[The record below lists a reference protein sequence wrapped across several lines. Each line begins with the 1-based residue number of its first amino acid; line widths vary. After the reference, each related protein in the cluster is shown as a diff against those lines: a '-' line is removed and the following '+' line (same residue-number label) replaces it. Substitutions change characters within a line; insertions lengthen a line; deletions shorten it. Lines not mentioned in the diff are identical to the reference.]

1 MGIKMEAYSVA
12 ERRSKTIK
20 LLNENGQA
28 SVSELSKMLNVSE
41 VTIRKD
47 LQYLEEKSVLI
58 RTHGGAMKSDYL
70 VKDLHFDDKG
80 KKNEEQKRRIGER
93 AAQLVKDGDSLIL
106 DAGTTVMQLA
116 KGLHSKRN
124 LNVLTPAINI
134 ALELIRNSDIQI
146 TVLGGILRTTSAAV
160 VGSYAEMM
168 LRDHFCSKLFLAADG
183 FDPMFGITTT
193 NALEAHL
200 NRLMIDSAQTTIL
213 VIDSSKFGRRGLSR
227 ICSMEQ
233 IHTVITDSGISEA
246 VQKTLLDHNIEVLV
260 V

>member
-1 MGIKMEAYSVA
+1 METYSVA
-12 ERRSKTIK
+12 ERRNKTIK
-20 LLNENGQA
+20 LLNEKGQA
-28 SVSELSKMLNVSE
+28 SVSELSRMLNVSE

-47 LQYLEEKSVLI
+47 LQYLEEKSVLF
-58 RTHGGAMKSDYL
+58 RTHGGAMKKDYL
-70 VKDLHFDDKG
+70 VQDLHFDDKG
-80 KKNEEQKRRIGER
+80 KKNAEEKRKIGER
-93 AAQLVKDGDSLIL
+93 AAQLVENGDSLIL

-116 KGLHSKRN
+116 KSIHNKRN

-134 ALELIRNSDIQI
+134 ALEVMRIPETQV
-146 TVLGGILRTTSAAV
+146 TVLGGMLRPTSAAV
-160 VGSYAEMM
+160 VGSYAEIM

-200 NRLMIDSAQTTIL
+200 NRMMIDSAQKTIV

-227 ICSMEQ
+227 ICGIEH
-233 IHTVITDSGISEA
+233 IDIVITDSGVSEA
-246 VQKTLLDHNIEVLV
+246 IKKTLSDSGIEVLV

>member
-1 MGIKMEAYSVA
+1 MSLETYSVA

-20 LLNENGQA
+20 LLNEKGQT
-28 SVSELSKMLNVSE
+28 SVSELSKLLNVSE

-58 RTHGGAMKSDYL
+58 RTHGGAMKKDYL
-70 VKDLHFDDKG
+70 VQDLHFDDKG
-80 KKNEEQKRRIGER
+80 KKNAEQKRRIGEK
-93 AAQLVKDGDSLIL
+93 AAQLVQDGDSLIL

-116 KGLHSKRN
+116 KGLHNKKN

-134 ALELIRNSDIQI
+134 ALELMRTPEIQI
-146 TVLGGILRTTSAAV
+146 TVLGGILRPNSAAV

-168 LRDHFCSKLFLAADG
+168 LRDHYCSKLFLAADG

-200 NRLMIDSAQTTIL
+200 NRLMIDSAQAAIL

-227 ICSMEQ
+227 ICSVEQ
-233 IHTVITDSGISEA
+233 IDTVVTDSGISESM
-246 VQKTLLDHNIEVLV
+246 QKDLLDHNIEVIIV
-260 V
+260 

>member
-1 MGIKMEAYSVA
+1 METYSVA

-20 LLNENGQA
+20 LLNEKGQA
-28 SVSELSKMLNVSE
+28 AVSELSRMLNVSE

-47 LQYLEEKSVLI
+47 LQYLEEKNVLI
-58 RTHGGAMKSDYL
+58 RTHGGAMKKDYL
-70 VKDLHFDDKG
+70 VQDLHFDDKG
-80 KKNEEQKRRIGER
+80 KKNAEQKRRIGER
-93 AAQLVKDGDSLIL
+93 AAQMVQDGDSLIL

-116 KGLHSKRN
+116 KSLHNNRN

-134 ALELIRNSDIQI
+134 ALELMRNPEIQI
-146 TVLGGILRTTSAAV
+146 TVLGGILRPTSAAV

-200 NRLMIDSAQTTIL
+200 NRLMIDSAQDAIL

-227 ICSMEQ
+227 ICSVDQ
-233 IHTVITDSGISEA
+233 IDIVITDSGISDNI
-246 VQKTLLDHNIEVLV
+246 QKTLDDHNIDVIV